1 MTTLILVL
9 NFYFILFFHLY
20 DGKMS
25 EMPNQFCNLS
35 VSLVWP
41 EMLKAADKLRL
52 GVP

>member
-1 MTTLILVL
+1 
-9 NFYFILFFHLY
+9 
-20 DGKMS
+20 MS